1 MTRIFIGSAV
11 FLAASV
17 AASAGQIEIG
27 QYVGNSSSGA
37 TQGLTSSYISGAA
50 SCVGAIFQGNTC
62 IAGNSASWA
71 ETNYNTSLFSSA
83 SNTTPP
89 TTPSAYSGYSAT
101 STTPGKQIT
110 TGPDPFAM
118 INETNGASPGTRND
132 WFANQ
137 SDSIFTVPVG
147 LSGVSDAYL
156 MLNNYWGVA
165 GQQDTDVYFTFGT
178 TSTGGTLK
186 TVEVELTNSGV
197 AGSSPSGQIQ
207 SSTSC
212 LSGGGGSA
220 LSICDQ
226 FAGGPTLASSHPT
239 TLVNGITQP
248 TGVTVVTNPLYSFAY
263 NGISSVAM
271 NYQGTSGNVQLD
283 DLGFLFGS
291 AYENLYLVSIGVQE
305 NFASGAPATPNASGS
320 DTVLSAITVDT
331 APEPSTWM
339 LLLGGIAAMGISRVR
354 RRS

>member
-1 MTRIFIGSAV
+1 MTRLFIGSAAL
-11 FLAASV
+11 LAASV

-37 TQGLTSSYISGAA
+37 TQGLTSSYISGTA
-50 SCVGAIFQGNTC
+50 SCVGAVFQGNAC
-62 IAGNSASWA
+62 AAGSSASWA
-71 ETNYNTSLFSSA
+71 ETNYNASLFASA
-83 SNTTPP
+83 SNTVPP
-89 TTPSAYSGYSAT
+89 IAPSAYSGYSAT
-101 STTPGKQIT
+101 STTAGSQIT

-118 INETNGASPGTRND
+118 INETSGTNPGTRND
-132 WFANQ
+132 WFANK

-147 LSGVSDAYL
+147 LSGVTDAYL

-178 TSTGGTLK
+178 SSTGGTLT
-186 TVEVELTNSGV
+186 TVEVELTNSGTP
-197 AGSSPSGQIQ
+197 GSSASGQIQ
-207 SSTSC
+207 SSASC
-212 LSGGGGSA
+212 LTGGVGSA
-220 LSICDQ
+220 LSTCDQ
-226 FAGGPTLASSHPT
+226 FAGGPTLASSNPT
-239 TLVNGITQP
+239 TLVNGTP
-248 TGVTVVTNPLYSFAY
+248 LGTGVQVVTNPLYSFAY
-263 NGISSVAM
+263 NGISASAM
-271 NYQGTSGNVQLD
+271 NYQGTTGNVQLD

-305 NFASGAPATPNASGS
+305 NFASGAPSAPSATSS

-339 LLLGGIAAMGISRVR
+339 LLLGGITAIGLGRLR